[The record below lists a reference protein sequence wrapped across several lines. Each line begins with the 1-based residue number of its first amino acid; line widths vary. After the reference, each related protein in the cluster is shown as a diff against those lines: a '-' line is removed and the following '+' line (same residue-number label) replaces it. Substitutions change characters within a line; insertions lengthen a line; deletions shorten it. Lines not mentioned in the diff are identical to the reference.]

1 MVYLY
6 DGFPEKLNG
15 DFDFTQTTGEFPG
28 YWFSENKYVDDFNL
42 ILLREPKKNEKD
54 RIVFINFNEAMDFIR
69 SHYIDPILDN
79 RVVRRSDIVNFG
91 SDSFILASPHDT
103 FSDDFFDYYIYDK
116 KLSEQYVEY
125 LFGHDPFIKK
135 FEFMCSK
142 GKIKVRK
149 KWIRHYVHDEE
160 ECEFLPTDDD
170 GIHYRDEHLDAYHR
184 SDIYYKEIYAFSLE
198 SFLNSGIT
206 DYNNFKEKELQTR
219 KKELELFRKIKEENE
234 LKEARELEK
243 LREEER
249 IKKAEYEKWR
259 LENGIPEEI
268 YPTVYNSYDAAYRAK
283 HRYDYAC
290 ELYLKE
296 EKKLK
301 EIYQEI
307 KLHRLRYLSD
317 DKAEIQKFIDK
328 VINDIYESNF
338 ENDRIKSGLEYSKSK
353 EKDK

>member
-6 DGFPEKLNG
+6 DGFPEKLDG
-15 DFDFTQTTGEFPG
+15 DFDFTQTNGEFPG

-79 RVVRRSDIVNFG
+79 RVVRRSDIVNLG

-149 KWIRHYVHDEE
+149 KWIRHYVHDEA

-170 GIHYRDEHLDAYHR
+170 GIHYKDEHLDVYHR

-219 KKELELFRKIKEENE
+219 KKELELFRKIKEEKD
-234 LKEARELEK
+234 LKEAIELEK
-243 LREEER
+243 LREKER
-249 IKKAEYEKWR
+249 IKAAEYEKWR
-259 LENGIPEEI
+259 LENGIPEI
-268 YPTVYNSYDAAYRAK
+268 YEFGRDYSSYY
-283 HRYDYAC
+283 YETYI
-290 ELYLKE
+290 KE
-296 EKKLK
+296 ANKLK
-301 EIYQEI
+301 EIYKEI
-307 KLHRLRYLSD
+307 KKFNLRYLSED
-317 DKAEIQKFIDK
+317 DEAIQAFIDN
-328 VINDIYESNF
+328 VIDHMYEDSWKNNDIKRGRREANLRSNQCS
-338 ENDRIKSGLEYSKSK
+338 D
-353 EKDK
+353 